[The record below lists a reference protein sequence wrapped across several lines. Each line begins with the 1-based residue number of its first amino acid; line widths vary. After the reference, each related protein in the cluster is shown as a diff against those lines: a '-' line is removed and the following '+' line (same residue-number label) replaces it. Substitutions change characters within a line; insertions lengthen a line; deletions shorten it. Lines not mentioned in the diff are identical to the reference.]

1 MKSFL
6 NTFVSLA
13 GIEKLVAG
21 EAFFLSGC
29 KLLKNIDK
37 RGFRF
42 E

>member
-6 NTFVSLA
+6 NTFVRLA
-13 GIEKLVAG
+13 GVEIFAI
-21 EAFFLSGC
+21 LSSLFQRGC